1 MSGWMIDWVS
11 IAQQHQGSDIVGKN
25 VCIWLD
31 PVTGERISEG
41 VGYLSHEGSFSTS
54 VSIRSYNGFVEWS
67 GNPSRWGRADNLFGY
82 DRMRDCLDVINGHM
96 LDLGLPAFTTTTMV
110 EHELVRAQV
119 MGGSMRRETVS
130 NGAVLTRVDL
140 CCNYSTGS
148 ESNLRT
154 YLRAAS
160 AAVYRGKPAQVFSG
174 GCSWGTARNSK
185 LTFYGKG
192 DEILAHMPS
201 YPERGLVSSLDP
213 LSFPLSD
220 EIDYRKRLSKWCNT
234 IGLCRKELKLGRQQ
248 LRSQGLRNLDDWND
262 SRAFEIADKRMSSM
276 NIGVSSGLDNTFNQ
290 FLESGHTERQAATL
304 SGIVSR
310 WYMGEPTRL
319 GVSRA
324 TWYRYSKNIKAVLGL
339 DLNAKPDVAVLT
351 AQVRSIEIQPIS
363 EPPFWYRHAA

>member
-11 IAQQHQGSDIVGKN
+11 ISQQHQASDIVGKN

-54 VSIRSYNGFVEWS
+54 VSIRAYNGFVEWS
-67 GNPSRWGRADNLFGY
+67 GNPSRWGRADNVFGY
-82 DRMRDCLDVINGHM
+82 RRMADCLQVINAHL
-96 LDLGLPAFTTTTMV
+96 LDYGLPPFTMAVGPDFNHRRLAV
-110 EHELVRAQV
+110 ERQGVRLA
-119 MGGSMRRETVS
+119 
-130 NGAVLTRVDL
+130 NAGAVFTRVDL
-140 CCNYSTGS
+140 CRNFSTGS

-160 AAVYRGKPAQVFSG
+160 AAVYRGKPAQSYSG

-185 LTFYGKG
+185 ITFYDKG
-192 DEILAHMPS
+192 AEILSHMPS
-201 YPERGLVSSLDP
+201 YPDRGLQTSLDP
-213 LSFPLSD
+213 LAFELSD
-220 EIDYRKRLSKWCNT
+220 EVEYRKRLANWCT
-234 IGLCRKELKLGRQQ
+234 KIGLCRKEIKLGRQQ
-248 LRSQGLRNLDDWND
+248 LRAQGLRSLAEWDDH
-262 SRAFEIADKRMSSM
+262 RAFEIADKRISAM
-276 NIGVSSGLDNTFNQ
+276 NIGVSSGLDNAFKQ
-290 FLESGHTERQAATL
+290 FVESGFTDRQAATL

-310 WYMGEPTRL
+310 WYMGEPTDL

-324 TWYRYSKNIKAVLGL
+324 TWYRYAKNIKAVLGL

-351 AQVRSIEIQPIS
+351 AQVRTIELQPIS